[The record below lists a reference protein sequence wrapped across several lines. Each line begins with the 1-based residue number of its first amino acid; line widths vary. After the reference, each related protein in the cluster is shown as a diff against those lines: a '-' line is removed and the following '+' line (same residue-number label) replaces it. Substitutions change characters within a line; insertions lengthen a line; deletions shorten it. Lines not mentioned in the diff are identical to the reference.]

1 MVKRMIKFPLK
12 MKNGAEVR
20 SLEELRANAD
30 VESVMQY
37 YFSGQLSRWCR
48 AFNINELPE
57 KITENNEMF
66 VNRVLETI
74 GIELPA
80 EDIHNYVNN
89 NFGNSAEVK
98 AVPDTD
104 EEKITDDKEVKNR
117 LKNIMDGE
125 INLDDYKIE
134 VTPIED
140 ESGTIK
146 KYRVCIINEKTEQY
160 SRFVIPYELDNYY
173 TREIFEKDLYEKI
186 RYAVENVEKSIEV
199 YNQKTVCYES
209 LNVGDTFDFGNYDG
223 KPIKWKILR
232 KSNNSIYIISA
243 EELCRKKFQNNS
255 VFNSVSFHQ
264 NKSLPFSFGVDSWRD
279 SDDIDNWI
287 DSDIRKWLN
296 EDFYS
301 NAFTENEKEKIGI
314 VGTDRVT
321 LLSKGEAESLMTEQE
336 RAIDSSWWWLRSD
349 YPDSSYSVWYVHN
362 DGTLNSGANVTLE
375 GGVRPALNFNL

>member
-314 VGTDRVT
+314 VV
-321 LLSKGEAESLMTEQE
+321 
-336 RAIDSSWWWLRSD
+336 
-349 YPDSSYSVWYVHN
+349 
-362 DGTLNSGANVTLE
+362 
-375 GGVRPALNFNL
+375 

>member
-1 MVKRMIKFPLK
+1 MVKRMIRFPLK

-57 KITENNEMF
+57 KFTENNEMF

-89 NFGNSAEVK
+89 NFGNSTEVE

-117 LKNIMDGE
+117 LKNIMNGE
-125 INLDDYKIE
+125 INLDNYMIE

-146 KYRVCIINEKTEQY
+146 KYRVCITNEQTEQY
-160 SRFVIPYELDNYY
+160 SRFVIPYELDNDY
-173 TREIFEKDLYEKI
+173 TRELFEKDLYIKI
-186 RYAVENVEKSIEV
+186 KYAVENAEKSVEFF
-199 YNQKTVCYES
+199 NKKTGSYES
-209 LNVGDTFDFGNYDG
+209 LNVGDTFDFGSYNG

-232 KSNNSIYIISA
+232 KNNDSIYVIST
-243 EELCRKKFQNNS
+243 EELCRKQFHNNS
-255 VFNSVSFHQ
+255 NSES
-264 NKSLPFSFGVDSWRD
+264 N
-279 SDDIDNWI
+279 NWKN
-287 DSDIRKWLN
+287 SDIRRWLN
-296 EDFYS
+296 GEFYS
-301 NAFTENEKEKIGI
+301 NAFTENEKDEIGT
-314 VGTDRVT
+314 VESDKVT
-321 LLSKGEAESLMTEQE
+321 LLSKEEAESLMTERE
-336 RAIDSSWWWLRSD
+336 RASVSWWWLRSSYPRGSD
-349 YPDSSYSVWYVHN
+349 YVWFVTL
-362 DGTLNSGANVTLE
+362 DGTLTTTYVSSE
-375 GGVRPALNFNL
+375 GGVRPALNIKF

>member
-1 MVKRMIKFPLK
+1 MVKRMIRFPLK

-20 SLEELRANAD
+20 SIEELRANAD

-66 VNRVLETI
+66 VNRILETI

-98 AVPDTD
+98 EVPDTD

-117 LKNIMDGE
+117 LKNIMNGE
-125 INLDDYKIE
+125 INLDNYMIE

-146 KYRVCIINEKTEQY
+146 KYRVCITNEQTEQY
-160 SRFVIPYELDNYY
+160 SRFVIPYELDNDY
-173 TREIFEKDLYEKI
+173 TRELFEKDLYKKI
-186 RYAVENVEKSIEV
+186 KYAVENAEKSVEFF
-199 YNQKTVCYES
+199 NKQTGSYES
-209 LNVGDTFDFGNYDG
+209 LNVGDTFDFGNYNG

-232 KSNNSIYIISA
+232 KNNDSIYVISTEKLCRTQFHNNRNGSNNWT
-243 EELCRKKFQNNS
+243 N
-255 VFNSVSFHQ
+255 
-264 NKSLPFSFGVDSWRD
+264 
-279 SDDIDNWI
+279 
-287 DSDIRKWLN
+287 SDIRRWLN
-296 EDFYS
+296 GEFYS
-301 NAFTENEKEKIGI
+301 NAFTENEKDKIGT
-314 VGTDRVT
+314 VESDKVT
-321 LLSKGEAESLMTEQE
+321 LLSKEEAESLMTEQE
-336 RAIDSSWWWLRSD
+336 RAIGSDWWLRSAH
-349 YPDSSYSVWYVHN
+349 PSASVFAWYVRD
-362 DGTLNSGANVTLE
+362 DGMLRGNYVYYE
-375 GGVRPALNFNL
+375 VGVRPALILKF

>member
-117 LKNIMDGE
+117 LKNIMDCE
-125 INLDDYKIE
+125 INLDDYNIE
-134 VTPIED
+134 VTPIDD
-140 ESGTIK
+140 ESGKIQ
-146 KYRVCIINEKTEQY
+146 KYRVCITNEKTEQY
-160 SRFVIPYELDNYY
+160 SRFVIAYEIDNDY
-173 TREIFEKDLYEKI
+173 TRELFEKDLYKKI
-186 RYAVENVEKSIEV
+186 KYAVENVEKSIGLFRG
-199 YNQKTVCYES
+199 CYS
-209 LNVGDTFDFGNYDG
+209 SMNVDDTFDFGSYNG
-223 KPIKWKILR
+223 KPIKWKVLR
-232 KSNNSIYIISA
+232 KNNDSIYIISA
-243 EELCRKKFQNNS
+243 GELCRIQFHNN
-255 VFNSVSFHQ
+255 
-264 NKSLPFSFGVDSWRD
+264 RD
-279 SDDIDNWI
+279 SGSNNWTN
-287 DSDIRKWLN
+287 SDIRKWLN
-296 EDFYS
+296 GEFYS
-301 NAFTENEKEKIGI
+301 NAFTENEKEKIGT
-314 VGTDRVT
+314 VGSDKVT
-321 LLSKGEAESLMTEQE
+321 LLSKEEAESLMTEQE
-336 RAIDSSWWWLRSD
+336 RASNSLWWLRSA
-349 YPDSSYSVWYVHN
+349 YPTYSYDVWSVCC
-362 DGTLNSGANVTLE
+362 DGTLDGFFADHE
-375 GGVRPALNFNL
+375 FGVRPTLNLKF

>member
-1 MVKRMIKFPLK
+1 MIKFPLK

-314 VGTDRVT
+314 VV
-321 LLSKGEAESLMTEQE
+321 
-336 RAIDSSWWWLRSD
+336 
-349 YPDSSYSVWYVHN
+349 
-362 DGTLNSGANVTLE
+362 
-375 GGVRPALNFNL
+375 